1 MSNVIPLHTDYLRW
15 AFELT
20 ESLNDTRLSKRQ
32 QEVVEQVLSCLEKQI
47 ELNVRKLNAS
57 RPG

>member
-1 MSNVIPLHTDYLRW
+1 MSNVIPLHTDFLRR

-32 QEVVEQVLSCLEKQI
+32 QEVVEQVLCCLEKQI
-47 ELNVRKLNAS
+47 EFNVRKVNAS